1 MSQGFGYVFP
11 ALKGVQ
17 AGQEYFAAM
26 CPLKL
31 LPRLFQFDGA
41 DLPPEL
47 RAQRTLNRTRIPEIA
62 NYILGNRTSYAFSA
76 ITVSID
82 GDVRFEPA
90 VEIDGNAAVGS
101 LWISMTTR
109 FIINDGQHRRAAI
122 EAALEEEPA
131 LGDETITVVF
141 FLDKGLE
148 RSQQLFADL
157 NKHSVKPTK
166 SLGVLYEHRDPLARL
181 ARDLAQRVPPFKGLT
196 ETEKTTISNRSLPLF
211 TLSAIYQATAALL
224 GKRPGESV
232 TKGDAATAE
241 RFWSALSDII
251 PEWRLAS
258 AREVRSSELRRDYV
272 HSHGVTLQAL
282 GIAGN
287 RLLAA
292 GASPSRGHLEAL
304 ARLDWRRSNRGLWE
318 GRAMTGGHMSKARQ
332 NVRLTAN
339 LIMQSLGLEL
349 TPDEARLEAALVGTT
364 TVSREE
370 VPAP

>member
-41 DLPPEL
+41 DLPPEM

-62 NYILGNRTSYAFSA
+62 EYILGNRTTYAFSA

-82 GDVRFEPA
+82 GDVRFEPV

-109 FIINDGQHRRAAI
+109 FVINDGQHRRAAI
-122 EAALEEEPA
+122 EAALEEEPD

-196 ETEKTTISNRSLPLF
+196 ETEKTTISNRSLSLF

-224 GKRPGESV
+224 GKRPGDSV
-232 TKGDAATAE
+232 SMSETSTAE
-241 RFWSALSDII
+241 RYWSALADVI

-272 HSHGVTLQAL
+272 HAHGVTLQAL

-292 GASPSRGHLEAL
+292 GVNPSSSHLEAL
-304 ARLDWRRSNRGLWE
+304 AHLDWRRTNGVLWE

-339 LIMQSLGLEL
+339 LIMRTLGLEL
-349 TPDEARLEAALVGTT
+349 TSEDLRLEAALASTKAEP
-364 TVSREE
+364 REE
-370 VPAP
+370 VAAP

>member
-1 MSQGFGYVFP
+1 VSQGFGYVFP

-47 RAQRTLNRTRIPEIA
+47 RAQRTLNRARIPEIA
-62 NYILGNRTSYAFSA
+62 SYITNNRTSYAFSA
-76 ITVSID
+76 ITVSVD
-82 GDVRFEPA
+82 GDVRFDPA
-90 VEIDGNAAVGS
+90 YEIDGNAAVGS

-109 FIINDGQHRRAAI
+109 FVINDGQHRRAAI

-166 SLGVLYEHRDPLARL
+166 SLGVLYEHRDPVARL

-196 ETEKTTISNRSLPLF
+196 ETEKTTISNRSLSLF

-224 GKRPGESV
+224 AKRAGDPVSKQEATV
-232 TKGDAATAE
+232 TE
-241 RFWSALSDII
+241 RYWSAVAEVI

-258 AREVRSSELRRDYV
+258 TREVRSADLRRDYV
-272 HSHGVTLQAL
+272 HAHGVTLQAL

-287 RLLAA
+287 RLLASNSNP
-292 GASPSRGHLEAL
+292 SPSHLAAL
-304 ARLDWRRSNRGLWE
+304 AALDWRRANRDLWE

-339 LIMQSLGLEL
+339 LIMQVLGLEL
-349 TPDEARLEAALVGTT
+349 TAEERQLEAAFSGAHGTSEQNLEAT
-364 TVSREE
+364 
-370 VPAP
+370 

>member
-1 MSQGFGYVFP
+1 MAQGFGYVFP
-11 ALKGVQ
+11 ALRGIQ

-41 DLPPEL
+41 DLPAEL
-47 RAQRTLNRTRIPEIA
+47 RAQRTLNRARVPEIA
-62 NYILGNRTSYAFSA
+62 EYILGNKTSYVFSA

-82 GDVRFEPA
+82 GDVQFEPA
-90 VEIDGNAAVGS
+90 VEIDGNSAVGS

-122 EAALEEEPA
+122 ETALEEDPS

-157 NKHSVKPTK
+157 NKHSVKPTR

-181 ARDLAQRVPPFKGLT
+181 ARDLAGRCPPFKGLT
-196 ETEKTTISNRSLPLF
+196 EMEKTTISNRSLSLF

-224 GKRPGESV
+224 DKRS
-232 TKGDAATAE
+232 GDAVSKSEGAVAE
-241 RFWSALSDII
+241 SYWSTLAELI

-258 AREVRSSELRRDYV
+258 TREVRSAELRRDFV
-272 HSHGVTLQAL
+272 HAHGVALQAL

-292 GASPSRGHLEAL
+292 GEKPSRGRL
-304 ARLDWRRSNRGLWE
+304 APLAQVDWRRANIEQWE

-339 LIMQSLGLEL
+339 LIMDALGLKL
-349 TPDEARLEAALVGTT
+349 TAEERQLEAAIGKH
-364 TVSREE
+364 EE
-370 VPAP
+370 PPRRNQEAT